1 MIFKNASEKIKIFI
15 EAVDIKSECFARP
28 YLVPS
33 ISRRRVWGRATAES
47 RSSKSLLSSST
58 FQWRYLLL
66 RGVNLQ
72 KRVFSSPLWYW
83 CPGCVERK
91 REFQGRDIPRN
102 WISLGL
108 LYTRMALIVSACQ
121 PGWGEMENLR
131 GNNSE
136 WSQLGKRPHNKS
148 VAS

>member
-1 MIFKNASEKIKIFI
+1 MIAKNASEKIKTFI

-33 ISRRRVWGRATAES
+33 ISRRRLWGRATAES

-58 FQWRYLLL
+58 FQWRSLLL
-66 RGVNLQ
+66 WRVNLQ
-72 KRVFSSPLWYW
+72 KNSSPLWYW
-83 CPGCVERK
+83 SPSCVERK

-108 LYTRMALIVSACQ
+108 LYTRVALVVPACQ
-121 PGWGEMENLR
+121 LGWGEMENLR
-131 GNNSE
+131 ENLKNFWVIWGKLRKSE
-136 WSQLGKRPHNKS
+136 KK
-148 VAS
+148 